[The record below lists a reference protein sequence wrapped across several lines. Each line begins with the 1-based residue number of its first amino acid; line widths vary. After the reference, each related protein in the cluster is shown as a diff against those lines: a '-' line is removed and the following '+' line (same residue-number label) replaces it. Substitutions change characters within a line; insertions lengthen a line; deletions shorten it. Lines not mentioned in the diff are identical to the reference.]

1 MEKSC
6 ILVSQDIIF
15 DFFKLIRNMC
25 LSTNFSKIG
34 SDISPSIQSANNRAV
49 KKRSRGACR
58 SQRDA
63 TCKKSKKV
71 ETIHIKVYEPSR
83 HRLVASIRA
92 LFDYIYAISER
103 LHHEAYPACKL
114 TPKS

>member
-49 KKRSRGACR
+49 KKRSKGSEEHVDRKRETRRAR
-58 SQRDA
+58 RA
-63 TCKKSKKV
+63 KK
-71 ETIHIKVYEPSR
+71 
-83 HRLVASIRA
+83 
-92 LFDYIYAISER
+92 
-103 LHHEAYPACKL
+103 
-114 TPKS
+114 